1 MLPVDP
7 IHEEELAFIATPVL
21 ALLAR
26 FLPDRTM
33 LSLEAWHIDDV
44 TAALTLHVT
53 STQACVPCP
62 LCHVRTSRIH
72 SRYTRT
78 LADLPWG
85 AYGVRVQLQVR
96 KFFCDHP
103 ACPRQIFTERLPT
116 VAAPWARRTLRL
128 AQRFLAYGLTLG
140 GEAGARLAARLG
152 LRISPDTLLRLVQA
166 APTPA
171 TSAPQSLGV
180 DEWAWRR
187 GHRYGTILVNLED
200 HQVLDLL
207 PERSAESVA
216 TWLAQHPT
224 ITVVCRDR
232 SALYADGI
240 RRGAPQ
246 AVQVVDRFHL
256 VKNLR
261 EAVEAFLHSQ
271 RPALQD
277 AAARTA
283 QALTLVAGPGP
294 STPMYRGRHRC
305 SPVQQQR
312 REAAQQ
318 QRHAAWVATYE
329 AIHSLHARGTPV
341 TTIAQQLGISR
352 PTVYAYL
359 RRTGPPSP
367 RSPQRS
373 GQVLQPYMPYVIQ
386 RWREGC
392 TDSMQLWRELRA
404 LGYRHSARTVSRFIT
419 RLRRASE
426 AGWAPETQTS
436 PYTRPQGPSARAV
449 SFTWVCPEAKR
460 SQDAQLYVDQLRQG
474 DQSIGQAYTLS
485 QAFLALVR
493 ERRGDAL
500 EAWMTKA
507 VASEIE
513 ALARFA
519 QGLQEDLAAV
529 KAGLTLPWSNGPV
542 EGHINRLKLLK
553 RQGYGRAGCAL
564 LRQRVLLP
572 AAGGPRTQAPTTTT
586 TARVPQHMEQGME
599 VGAAPMAA

>member
-1 MLPVDP
+1 V
-7 IHEEELAFIATPVL
+7 LAFLT
-21 ALLAR
+21 R
-26 FLPDRTM
+26 FLPDRTT
-33 LSLEAWHIDDV
+33 LSLEAWHV
-44 TAALTLHVT
+44 NEAAAAITLHVT
-53 STQACVPCP
+53 STPACVPCP
-62 LCHVRTSRIH
+62 LCHVRTSRVH

-85 AYGVRVQLQVR
+85 AYVVRVQLRVR

-128 AQRFLAYGLTLG
+128 AQLLLAYGLALG
-140 GEAGARLAARLG
+140 GEAGARLVARLG
-152 LRISPDTLLRLVQA
+152 LRTSPDTLLRLVQA
-166 APTPA
+166 APAPTAPA
-171 TSAPQSLGV
+171 PEVIGV

-187 GHRYGTILVNLED
+187 GQRYGTILVNLED
-200 HQVLDLL
+200 RRVLDLL
-207 PERSAESVA
+207 PDRSAESVA
-216 TWLAQHPT
+216 TWLAQQPT

-240 RRGAPQ
+240 RQGAPQ

-261 EAVEAFLHSQ
+261 EAVEAFLHNQ
-271 RPALQD
+271 QAALQA

-294 STPMYRGRHRC
+294 ITLMYRGRHRC
-305 SPVQQQR
+305 APIQQQR

-318 QRHAAWVATYE
+318 QRHAAWVTTYE
-329 AIHSLHARGTPV
+329 AIHTLHAQGLSV

-373 GQVLQPYMPYVIQ
+373 GQVLQPYTSYVIQ

-404 LGYRHSARTVSRFIT
+404 LGYTYSSRTVSRFVT

-426 AGWAPETQTS
+426 AG
-436 PYTRPQGPSARAV
+436 
-449 SFTWVCPEAKR
+449 
-460 SQDAQLYVDQLRQG
+460 
-474 DQSIGQAYTLS
+474 
-485 QAFLALVR
+485 
-493 ERRGDAL
+493 
-500 EAWMTKA
+500 
-507 VASEIE
+507 
-513 ALARFA
+513 
-519 QGLQEDLAAV
+519 
-529 KAGLTLPWSNGPV
+529 
-542 EGHINRLKLLK
+542 
-553 RQGYGRAGCAL
+553 
-564 LRQRVLLP
+564 
-572 AAGGPRTQAPTTTT
+572 
-586 TARVPQHMEQGME
+586 
-599 VGAAPMAA
+599 

>member
-1 MLPVDP
+1 MASVLPVDP
-7 IHEEELAFIATPVL
+7 FYEEEPAFVATPVL

-26 FLPDRTM
+26 FLPDRTI
-33 LSLEAWHIDDV
+33 LSLEAWPVDEAA
-44 TAALTLHVT
+44 AALTLHVT

-62 LCHVRTSRIH
+62 LCHVRTSRVH

-85 AYGVRVQLQVR
+85 AYVVRVQLRVR

-128 AQRFLAYGLTLG
+128 AQRLLASGLALG
-140 GEAGARLAARLG
+140 GEAGARLVAGQG
-152 LRISPDTLLRLVQA
+152 LRTSPDTLLRLVQA
-166 APTPA
+166 APTPNVA
-171 TSAPQSLGV
+171 APQVLGV

-200 HQVLDLL
+200 HRVLDLL

-216 TWLAQHPT
+216 TWLAQYPT

-240 RRGAPQ
+240 RQGAPQ

-261 EAVEAFLHSQ
+261 EAVEAFLHNQ
-271 RPALQD
+271 QAALQA

-283 QALTLVAGPGP
+283 QALTLVAGPVP
-294 STPMYRGRHRC
+294 ITPMYRGRPRC
-305 SPVQQQR
+305 LPVQQQR
-312 REAAQQ
+312 REAAQH
-318 QRHAAWVATYE
+318 QRHATWVATYE
-329 AIHSLHARGTPV
+329 TVQRLHAQGTPV
-341 TTIAQQLGISR
+341 TAIAQQLGLSR
-352 PTVYAYL
+352 PTVYRVL
-359 RRTGPPSP
+359 RRTTPPPP

-373 GQVLQPYMPYVIQ
+373 GQVLRPHMAYLIR

-392 TDSMQLWRELRA
+392 TESMQLWRELREQ
-404 LGYRHSARTVSRFIT
+404 GYTYSARTVSRFIT
-419 RLRRASE
+419 RLRQ
-426 AGWAPETQTS
+426 AGDAGLAPETQGA

-449 SFTWVCPEAKR
+449 SFTWMCPEAKR

-474 DQSIGQAYTLS
+474 DQSIAQAYTLS

-500 EAWMTKA
+500 ETWMTAA
-507 VASEIE
+507 VASGIE

-553 RQGYGRAGCAL
+553 RQGYGRAGFAL
-564 LRQRVLLP
+564 LRQMRP
-572 AAGGPRTQAPTTTT
+572 
-586 TARVPQHMEQGME
+586 
-599 VGAAPMAA
+599 

>member
-1 MLPVDP
+1 
-7 IHEEELAFIATPVL
+7 
-21 ALLAR
+21 
-26 FLPDRTM
+26 M
-33 LSLEAWHIDDV
+33 LSLEAWHVDE
-44 TAALTLHVT
+44 AAAAITLHVT

-62 LCHVRTSRIH
+62 LCHVQTPRVH

-85 AYGVRVQLQVR
+85 PYAVRVQLRVR

-128 AQRFLAYGLTLG
+128 AQLLLAYGLALG

-152 LRISPDTLLRLVQA
+152 LRTSPDTLLRLVQA
-166 APTPA
+166 APTPEP
-171 TSAPQSLGV
+171 SAPQSIGV

-187 GHRYGTILVNLED
+187 GQRYGTILVNLED
-200 HQVLDLL
+200 HRVLDLL
-207 PERSAESVA
+207 PERSAASVA
-216 TWLAQHPT
+216 AWLAQHPT

-232 SALYADGI
+232 SALYAEGI

-261 EAVEAFLHSQ
+261 EAVEAFLHGQ
-271 RPALQD
+271 RPALQ
-277 AAARTA
+277 AAAAHTA
-283 QALTLVAGPGP
+283 QALTQMAGSG
-294 STPMYRGRHRC
+294 SVTPMYRGRRQC
-305 SPVQQQR
+305 SHVAQQR
-312 REAAQQ
+312 REAEQQ
-318 QRHAAWVATYE
+318 QRHAAWVTTYE
-329 AIHSLHARGTPV
+329 AIHTLHAEGTPV

-359 RRTGPPSP
+359 RRATPPSP

-373 GQVLQPYMPYVIQ
+373 GQVLRPFMPYLIQ
-386 RWREGC
+386 RWREGA
-392 TDSMQLWRELRA
+392 TDSMQLWREIRA
-404 LGYRHSARTVSRFIT
+404 RGYAHSARTVSRFLT

-449 SFTWVCPEAKR
+449 SFTWVCPATKR
-460 SQDAQLYVDQLRQG
+460 AQDAQLYLTQLTQA
-474 DQSIGQAYTLS
+474 DPAIAQAYTLS
-485 QAFLALVR
+485 QAFLALMR

-500 EAWMTKA
+500 AAWMTEA
-507 VASEIE
+507 TASGIE

-519 QGLQEDLAAV
+519 QGLPDDLVAV
-529 KAGLTLPWSNGPV
+529 KAGLTLRWSNGPV
-542 EGHINRLKLLK
+542 EGHVNRLKLLK
-553 RQGYGRAGCAL
+553 RQGYGRAGVGL
-564 LRQRVLLP
+564 LRQRV
-572 AAGGPRTQAPTTTT
+572 TQA
-586 TARVPQHMEQGME
+586 V
-599 VGAAPMAA
+599 